1 MRRAKWPLAPW
12 QRFSRV
18 MQQTG
23 YGHAFQCLP
32 VGQRRQQ
39 AIEATGQHGF
49 PGTRRADQQ
58 QVMPPCCGDL
68 QRALGLLLAQN
79 ILQIGRVLP
88 VFGGGWGAGHR

>member
-1 MRRAKWPLAPW
+1 MRCTKWPLAPW

-18 MQQTG
+18 MQQAG
-23 YGHAFQCLP
+23 YGHAFQGFP

-39 AIEATGQHGF
+39 AIETAGQHGF

-58 QVMPPCCGDL
+58 QVMPPSGGDL
-68 QRALGLLLAQN
+68 QRTLGLLLAQN

-88 VFGGGWGAGHR
+88 GFGGGRGAGRR